1 MNARGRAPED
11 GDDTVVSARGSAAA
25 ADDDTVVSPRGGDA
39 GAEDRAGASV
49 DVRPAARPDVR
60 PEVRPDVRPEARP
73 DARPELMASNA
84 LDDTVRVSSP
94 PVFARTKP
102 AMSPPTKR
110 SRGQLRPAPV
120 PAGYGGRAVRA
131 SGAGAISTYRA
142 RAIPAPPASPP
153 VRVEA
158 PRVHRI
164 TEGAPSVSRQS
175 RRYAGIVL
183 GAFAVSC
190 AVSVLG
196 LVVIVRAALGL

>member
-11 GDDTVVSARGSAAA
+11 GDDTVVSARGAAAA
-25 ADDDTVVSPRGGDA
+25 ADDDTVVSPRRVDA
-39 GAEDRAGASV
+39 AAEDRAGASV
-49 DVRPAARPDVR
+49 DVL
-60 PEVRPDVRPEARP
+60 PEARP
-73 DARPELMASNA
+73 DVRPELMASNA

-142 RAIPAPPASPP
+142 RAMPAPPASPP
-153 VRVEA
+153 ARVEA

-196 LVVIVRAALGL
+196 LVVIVRAAFGL